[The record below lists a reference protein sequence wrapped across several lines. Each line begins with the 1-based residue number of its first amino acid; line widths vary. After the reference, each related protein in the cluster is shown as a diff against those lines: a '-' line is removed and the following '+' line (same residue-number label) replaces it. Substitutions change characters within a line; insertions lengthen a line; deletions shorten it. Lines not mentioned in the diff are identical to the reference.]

1 VAQDEPLLGL
11 ATTEELMRELI
22 ARFTVPI
29 EFLGMKR
36 ALVLAEM
43 LGGMDSAE
51 RDYRTAGAWSND
63 ADANMLA
70 AIRAEDSY

>member
-1 VAQDEPLLGL
+1 
-11 ATTEELMRELI
+11 MRELI

-29 EFLGMKR
+29 EFSGIQR

-43 LGGMDSAE
+43 LGGMGSADRE
-51 RDYRTAGAWSND
+51 YRTARPWRND

-70 AIRAEDSY
+70 AIRAQDSY